1 MQKNYE
7 DTKHHFSIRKL
18 TIGAASVLIGTTF
31 YLTSGN
37 IAHADTFTTASDQ
50 QESSALNNDQDDS
63 TKIQAN
69 LDNQTDDINRSETG
83 EISESSK
90 KSDSAMKNTDSQS
103 ANTQVTDKNIQKT
116 EKLSANAVS
125 SSIQNEVEQTK
136 LVKTAQVA
144 NDTQDVKFT
153 PTFAPVN
160 ANDWNTQIDGDE
172 FLITGYKGSDTTS
185 NLTIP
190 NSADFEKAGIN
201 TNNLQTF
208 VHVETVKNLIRNRIA
223 PKLSDTDGQKVA
235 LLRQDYGNNNTDTF
249 SYSNLTDISGL
260 ANADISKIGNMRYMF
275 WSNQISDLS
284 PLANWNV
291 SNVTNMAQMFHN
303 NQISDLAPL
312 SNWNVSHVTN
322 MDLIFESN
330 QISDLT
336 PLSNWN
342 VNNVI
347 HMDSMFWDNQISDLA
362 PLSNWD
368 VSHVTDMANMFY
380 ENKISDLAPLSNWN
394 VSHVTDMSFMFWDN
408 QISDLTPL
416 SNWNVTNVTI
426 MYSMFAG
433 NQIKTGDLS
442 KWNMS
447 KVANT
452 YDMIDPTSPVV
463 IYLGNNT
470 NLPTNFMDSNNS
482 NIFTTSNGGHLI
494 VTSNP
499 KLLANPNKA
508 FNKIT
513 FSDGTTANTP
523 VFIKA
528 DNNSNEA
535 ILNAV
540 KQAVESVMATKKAEL
555 EKANPGK
562 NYILTIATDTTNPI
576 TLANTN
582 VNIAAIPN
590 NAPVKL
596 SPTKDII
603 IYKDGNGDV
612 VGTQDIDGKPGDKV
626 KTDIPDGYFN
636 GDVTEV
642 TIPESGIVTVNVVK
656 KETSNGDVVETDALP
671 TKNVII
677 YKDDNGDV
685 VGTQEVN
692 GKPGAKVKP
701 NIPDGYF
708 NGDVTEVTIPE
719 NGIVTVNVVKKETS
733 NGDVAETDILPT
745 KNVIIYKDKN
755 GDVAGVQ
762 EITGKPGDKVK
773 SNIPEG
779 YWNGDVTEVTIPESG
794 VVTVTVV
801 KKETSNGDV
810 ANTDALPTKN
820 VIVYKDDNG
829 DVVGTEEGVGNP
841 GDKEKPNIPEGY
853 WNGDVTEVTIP
864 ESGVVTVTVVK
875 KETSNGDVAN
885 PDALPTK
892 TVIIYK
898 DGNGDVVG
906 TQEMD
911 GNSGDKV
918 TPNIP
923 EGYFNGDTTEVT
935 IPEGGIATVNVV
947 KKQTSNGDV
956 AKSDVLPIKTVI
968 IYKDG
973 NGDVVGTQE
982 VEGKPG
988 DKVTPN
994 IPDGYY
1000 TGDTT
1005 EVTIPEDGTPITVNV
1020 VKKETSNGDAANPEA
1035 LPTKNVIIYK
1045 DGNGDVVGTQ
1055 EVEGKPGEKVKPNIP
1070 DGYYT
1075 GDTTEVTIPESGI
1088 VTVKVVK
1095 KETSNDDPLIQPSLP
1110 AYTEPRDNNTGSEV
1124 TLDVPNS
1131 GNNKSQ
1137 QGNSNTTIIKPVA
1150 NNSSDYTHID
1160 NSTNASSGNKQN
1172 TLPQTGEKD
1181 DNMVAVGALMVS
1193 LGALMSGLYSRLR
1206 KRN

>member
-37 IAHADTFTTASDQ
+37 IVHADTFTPASDQ
-50 QESSALNNDQDDS
+50 QESSALNNDLDDS

-69 LDNQTDDINRSETG
+69 LDNQTDDINRSETDA
-83 EISESSK
+83 ISESSK

-103 ANTQVTDKNIQKT
+103 ANITIDNTQVIDNNIQKT

-208 VHVETVKNLIRNRIA
+208 VHVETVKNLIRNGIA

-291 SNVTNMAQMFHN
+291 SHVTNMSSMFINNQISDLSPLANWNVSNVTNMAQMFHN

-312 SNWNVSHVTN
+312 SNWDVSHVTN

-380 ENKISDLAPLSNWN
+380 ENKISDLAPLSNWD

-562 NYILTIATDTTNPI
+562 NYILTIATDTTDPI

-626 KTDIPDGYFN
+626 TPNIPDGYFT
-636 GDVTEV
+636 GDITEV
-642 TIPESGIVTVNVVK
+642 TVPECGIVTVNVVK
-656 KETSNGDVVETDALP
+656 KATSKGDVATSDALP
-671 TKNVII
+671 TKNMIV
-677 YKDDNGDV
+677 YKDGNGDV
-685 VGTQEVN
+685 VGIQEVE
-692 GKPGAKVKP
+692 GKPGDKVTP

-719 NGIVTVNVVKKETS
+719 NGIVTVNVIKREIS
-733 NGDVAETDILPT
+733 NGDVAETDTLPT

-755 GDVAGVQ
+755 GDVADVQ
-762 EITGKPGDKVK
+762 EITGKPANKV
-773 SNIPEG
+773 
-779 YWNGDVTEVTIPESG
+779 
-794 VVTVTVV
+794 
-801 KKETSNGDV
+801 
-810 ANTDALPTKN
+810 
-820 VIVYKDDNG
+820 
-829 DVVGTEEGVGNP
+829 
-841 GDKEKPNIPEGY
+841 KPNIPEGY

-864 ESGVVTVTVVK
+864 ESGVVTINVVKKETSNGDVAETDALPTKNVIIYKDDNGDVVGTEEGVGKPDEKVKPNIPEGYWNGDVTDITIPESGVVTVTVVK
-875 KETSNGDVAN
+875 KETSNGDAAN
-885 PDALPTK
+885 PEALPTK
-892 TVIIYK
+892 
-898 DGNGDVVG
+898 N
-906 TQEMD
+906 
-911 GNSGDKV
+911 
-918 TPNIP
+918 
-923 EGYFNGDTTEVT
+923 
-935 IPEGGIATVNVV
+935 
-947 KKQTSNGDV
+947 
-956 AKSDVLPIKTVI
+956 VI

-988 DKVTPN
+988 EKVTPN
-994 IPDGYY
+994 IPKGYFN
-1000 TGDTT
+1000 GDTT

-1045 DGNGDVVGTQ
+1045 DGNGDVVGTE
-1055 EVEGKPGEKVKPNIP
+1055 EVDGKPGDKVKPNIP

-1075 GDTTEVTIPESGI
+1075 GNTTEITIPESGI
-1088 VTVKVVK
+1088 VTVNVVK
-1095 KETSNDDPLIQPSLP
+1095 KETSNGDSLIQPSLP
-1110 AYTEPRDNNTGSEV
+1110 VYTEPSDNNNDSEA
-1124 TLDVPNS
+1124 TLDVPNVPNS

-1137 QGNSNTTIIKPVA
+1137 QGNLNTQIIERVA
-1150 NNSSDYTHID
+1150 NTSSDYTHID
-1160 NSTNASSGNKQN
+1160 NSTNVSSSNKQN

-1181 DNMVAVGALMVS
+1181 DNMVAVGTLMVS
-1193 LGALMSGLYSRLR
+1193 LGALMSGLYGRLR
-1206 KRN
+1206 KRNKY